1 MEIKTIVIPELQKKA
16 FEVHTSIRNMKRM
29 FAYQLAVAKVSD
41 ELDEDD
47 VVGQISASLKGL
59 DETLAFI
66 RAVLNLDDDA
76 YEKML
81 DLDSER
87 VQKIS
92 EQITGHLLGL
102 TDKQLKD
109 AKGPKEYNLLES
121 RSLNLKT
128 ELKT

>member
-1 MEIKTIVIPELQKKA
+1 MDIKTFVISELQKKA
-16 FEVHTSIRNMKRM
+16 FEVHTSVRNIKRM

-102 TDKQLKD
+102 TDEQLKD
-109 AKGPKEYNLLES
+109 AKDPKE
-121 RSLNLKT
+121 
-128 ELKT
+128 

>member
-1 MEIKTIVIPELQKKA
+1 MEIKTITIPEVQKKA

-66 RAVLNLDDDA
+66 RAILNLDEDA
-76 YEKML
+76 YEKL
-81 DLDSER
+81 IDLDRDR

-92 EQITGHLLGL
+92 VQITGHLLGL
-102 TDKQLKD
+102 TDVQLEGTKD
-109 AKGPKEYNLLES
+109 PK
-121 RSLNLKT
+121 K
-128 ELKT
+128 

>member
-1 MEIKTIVIPELQKKA
+1 MEIKTITIPEVQKKA
-16 FEVHTSIRNMKRM
+16 FEVNTSIRNMKRM

-47 VVGQISASLKGL
+47 VVGQINASLKGL

-66 RAVLNLDDDA
+66 RAILNLDDDA
-76 YEKML
+76 YEKLL
-81 DLDSER
+81 DLDSGR

-102 TDKQLKD
+102 TDEQLEGAKD
-109 AKGPKEYNLLES
+109 PK
-121 RSLNLKT
+121 K
-128 ELKT
+128 

>member
-29 FAYQLAVAKVSD
+29 FTYQLAVAKVSD

-66 RAVLNLDDDA
+66 RAVLKLDDDA
-76 YEKML
+76 YEKLL

-92 EQITGHLLGL
+92 EQITGYMLGL
-102 TDKQLKD
+102 TDEQLED
-109 AKGPKEYNLLES
+109 AKGPKE
-121 RSLNLKT
+121 
-128 ELKT
+128 

>member
-1 MEIKTIVIPELQKKA
+1 MEIKTIAIPELQKKV

-41 ELDEDD
+41 ELDDND

-66 RAVLNLDDDA
+66 RAILNLDDDA
-76 YEKML
+76 YEKLL

-102 TDKQLKD
+102 TDEQLED
-109 AKGPKEYNLLES
+109 AKGPKE
-121 RSLNLKT
+121 
-128 ELKT
+128 

>member
-1 MEIKTIVIPELQKKA
+1 MEVKTITIPELRKKA

-41 ELDEDD
+41 ELDDND

-59 DETLAFI
+59 DETLAFV
-66 RAVLNLDDDA
+66 RAILDLDDDA
-76 YEKML
+76 YEKLL

-92 EQITGHLLGL
+92 EQITGYMLGL
-102 TDKQLKD
+102 SDEQLDDTNSGKD
-109 AKGPKEYNLLES
+109 YVKDLKSKIKGYIS
-121 RSLNLKT
+121 
-128 ELKT
+128 

>member
-1 MEIKTIVIPELQKKA
+1 MEIKTITIPEVQKKA
-16 FEVHTSIRNMKRM
+16 FEVHTSIRNMKHM

-66 RAVLNLDDDA
+66 RAILNLDDDA
-76 YEKML
+76 YEKLL

-102 TDKQLKD
+102 TNEQLEGAKD
-109 AKGPKEYNLLES
+109 PK
-121 RSLNLKT
+121 K
-128 ELKT
+128 